1 MDERYRVVRFGAV
14 TRGRRRRARARHAE
28 GRAARADHSCERL
41 VFSGLAAQ
49 AGKSVAMLLL
59 AIGVAAA
66 MLYAVKKYL
75 PKIAPSMATGK
86 RLQLIEV
93 LRLTPKTTLF
103 LVQFDGATLLLGQQG
118 ESINVIEARSQIPE
132 AVTTP
137 QSE

>member
-1 MDERYRVVRFGAV
+1 MSLCLLSPGFSL
-14 TRGRRRRARARHAE
+14 AE
-28 GRAARADHSCERL
+28 NVPAPINQTTSTPSSQTPAQTIPFKQESQ
-41 VFSGLAAQ
+41 GLAAQ